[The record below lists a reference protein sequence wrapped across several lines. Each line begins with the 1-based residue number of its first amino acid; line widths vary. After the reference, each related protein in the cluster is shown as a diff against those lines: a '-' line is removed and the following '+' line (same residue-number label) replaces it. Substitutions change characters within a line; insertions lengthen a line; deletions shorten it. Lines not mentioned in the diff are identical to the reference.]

1 MASYFTIDSVQNLNL
16 KSKCAMCNLQ
26 FAIEGNFCTELF
38 LYIDKELTK
47 DSTCDKRLEAVKF

>member
-1 MASYFTIDSVQNLNL
+1 
-16 KSKCAMCNLQ
+16 MCNVQ

-38 LYIDKELTK
+38 LYIDKELTRTSK